1 MPAVRMGATLDT
13 LAVIGLDL
21 PAPALAKL
29 RGAFPTVH
37 YYPKIHTDPE
47 ATIPAEVRG
56 DIDMVFS
63 QWKALPVDCPLAD
76 LPKLK
81 HIQLSTAGV
90 DMALRSSPAIRELA
104 QPNPPDVTLS
114 TASGAHVLS
123 IPNYVVAMTINLYHQ
138 IQQMLR
144 VAREKQ
150 YWSKTEADLRGEPYY
165 ARSTFGRTVGLLG
178 YGALGRETA
187 RLLKAHGMRVIAANT
202 TGQSTSE
209 TEYVIPGTGDP
220 DGSIP
225 EKFFST
231 KDPASFEAFLRETD
245 VLVSSLPS
253 TQYTKW
259 MLDAEKLAL
268 LKPDALFI
276 NVGRGDLIK
285 SDEILK
291 ALDAGSLYGVAL
303 DVTEP
308 EPLTDGHP
316 LWTHPRV
323 IVTPHLSG
331 NVEGEL
337 SIGTDI
343 AVENAERLRKG
354 LKPFNV
360 VDIQKGY

>member
-144 VAREKQ
+144 VAR
-150 YWSKTEADLRGEPYY
+150 
-165 ARSTFGRTVGLLG
+165 
-178 YGALGRETA
+178 
-187 RLLKAHGMRVIAANT
+187 
-202 TGQSTSE
+202 
-209 TEYVIPGTGDP
+209 
-220 DGSIP
+220 
-225 EKFFST
+225 
-231 KDPASFEAFLRETD
+231 
-245 VLVSSLPS
+245 VSSNQPQKFA
-253 TQYTKW
+253 TQ
-259 MLDAEKLAL
+259 LQKLTVTGEAVLEQDRSRPPWRTL
-268 LKPDALFI
+268 LRTQHVWPYRWPAWL
-276 NVGRGDLIK
+276 RC
-285 SDEILK
+285 S
-291 ALDAGSLYGVAL
+291 GS
-303 DVTEP
+303 
-308 EPLTDGHP
+308 
-316 LWTHPRV
+316 
-323 IVTPHLSG
+323 
-331 NVEGEL
+331 
-337 SIGTDI
+337 
-343 AVENAERLRKG
+343 
-354 LKPFNV
+354 
-360 VDIQKGY
+360 